1 MEDIKSAI
9 WAAILLAS
17 PIVAGI
23 IVCHLVSWAYG
34 LGYAAAA

>member
-17 PIVAGI
+17 PIIAGI

-34 LGYAAAA
+34 LGMLGA